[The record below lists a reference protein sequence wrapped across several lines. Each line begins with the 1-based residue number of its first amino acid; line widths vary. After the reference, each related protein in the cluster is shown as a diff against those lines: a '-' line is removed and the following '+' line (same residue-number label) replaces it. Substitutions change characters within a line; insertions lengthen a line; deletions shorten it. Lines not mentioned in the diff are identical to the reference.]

1 MRRGVADDPASRQA
15 LRGLVAK
22 AREILLT
29 RLGEIGQALEKSGHA
44 LALIGL
50 GSAGLERERLDEFSD
65 LDFFAIVEDGWKDRF
80 IENLDWLE
88 SIRPVV
94 FRFRNTADGY
104 KLLFDD
110 GVFCEFAVFERS
122 ELASIPF
129 AEGRVVWKQPL
140 VDDAVAR
147 PLLRNKADEIRT
159 VEWLVGEALT
169 NLYVGMC
176 RYRRGEKLSAQRF
189 VQHYCVDRVIELAE
203 KPLLEQPGLRDPFSR
218 ERRLEQRYPELARL
232 LPEFIQG
239 YHRTPESALALLDH
253 LENHFDV
260 NTLMAAAVRELC
272 DHAGD

>member
-1 MRRGVADDPASRQA
+1 MSR
-15 LRGLVAK
+15 K
-22 AREILLT
+22 DILLS
-29 RLGEIGQALEKSGHA
+29 RLGEIGRALERSGHA

-65 LDFFAIVEDGWKDRF
+65 LDFFAIVEDGWKNRF
-80 IENLDWLE
+80 IDSLDWLE

-94 FRFRNTADGY
+94 YRFRNTVDGY

-110 GVFCEFAVFERS
+110 GVFCEFAVFERP

-129 AEGRVVWKQPL
+129 AEGQIVWKQPH
-140 VDDAVAR
+140 VDDSIAR
-147 PLLRNKADEIRT
+147 PLLRNKPDEVRT

-189 VQHYCVDRVIELAE
+189 VQHYCVDRMIELAE
-203 KPLLEQPGLRDPFSR
+203 KTSVEQDRLRDPFSR
-218 ERRLEQRYPELARL
+218 ERRLEQRDPELARL

-239 YHRTPESALALLDH
+239 YHRTPESALAILVH

-260 NTLMAAAVRELC
+260 NASMAAAVRELC
-272 DHAGD
+272 EHASD